1 MPKRS
6 NLYYFRRLHQISL
19 YDLETAS
26 DLSNQYISRAEL
38 LDMASTPRLESQM
51 TSAVETVIQK
61 RKQELLALEA
71 DLLKYRG
78 RLLGLAEDVEHE

>member
-26 DLSNQYISRAEL
+26 GLSNQYISRA
-38 LDMASTPRLESQM
+38 
-51 TSAVETVIQK
+51 
-61 RKQELLALEA
+61 ELLALEA

-78 RLLGLAEDVEHE
+78 RLLGLAEDMEHE

>member
-26 DLSNQYISRAEL
+26 GLSNQYISRAEL
-38 LDMASTPRLESQM
+38 LDMAPTPRLESQM
-51 TSAVETVIQK
+51 TSAIETVIQK

-78 RLLGLAEDVEHE
+78 RLLGLAEDMEHE